1 MNGRLEGRGK
11 EGARK
16 REKRE
21 QIASRLMTSSRRL
34 FSTQTMPTQ
43 DETSIIIDETSII
56 HQVSTRT
63 DAHLQYEF
71 SRVYAHEDK

>member
-1 MNGRLEGRGK
+1 MNGRLEGRGR

-34 FSTQTMPTQ
+34 FSTETMPTQ
-43 DETSIIIDETSII
+43 DETSIIKSS
-56 HQVSTRT
+56 VSTRT

>member
-43 DETSIIIDETSII
+43 DETSIIK
-56 HQVSTRT
+56 VSTRT

>member
-43 DETSIIIDETSII
+43 DETSI
-56 HQVSTRT
+56 TRT